1 MPSGHRFL
9 RPLPAALWEPTS
21 LRAALVFISGG
32 ITHASFGGIGIGYFL
47 GWNPLLGAA
56 IFSVLSGLG
65 IQYFTRTAKLREDSS
80 IAIWWSLGMAIGIIF
95 IYLSPGYAPNLMSY
109 LFGSILTVSTT
120 EIWIMA
126 ALSLVLV
133 CFFVFMYRAIL
144 YVAFN
149 EEFAKTTGLPVNLI
163 NYILISLIAVTIVMN
178 IRVVGIILIMSLLTL
193 PQATA
198 NLFTHDFR
206 HMMLYSVGFAFIG
219 SFAGLLFFFFR
230 RHSVG
235 CINHLYP
242 GFVVWNHERRNFNP
256 ETPKT
261 KPCRLTNTFPAR
273 TATRS
278 TRNTHST
285 ATAATALAAPGA
297 KFISAQTA
305 ATKSW

>member
-1 MPSGHRFL
+1 MGTIIDLFRYDFFL
-9 RPLPAALWEPTS
+9 NAFWASVFAAITCGIVGS
-21 LRAALVFISGG
+21 YIVARRIVFISGG

-65 IQYFTRTAKLREDSS
+65 IQYFTRSARLREDSS

-109 LFGSILTVSTT
+109 LFGSILTVSTS
-120 EIWIMA
+120 EIYLMA

-133 CFFVFMYRAIL
+133 AFFTFMYRAIL

-163 NYILISLIAVTIVMN
+163 NYALISLIAITIVMN

-198 NLFTHDFR
+198 NLFTQDFKK
-206 HMMLYSVGFAFIG
+206 MMILSVGFAFIG
-219 SFAGLLFFFFR
+219 SFAGLVFSFYADIPSGASIIFTLVLLFGIMKGIMFANKR
-230 RHSVG
+230 MKLSNGR
-235 CINHLYP
+235 
-242 GFVVWNHERRNFNP
+242 
-256 ETPKT
+256 
-261 KPCRLTNTFPAR
+261 
-273 TATRS
+273 
-278 TRNTHST
+278 
-285 ATAATALAAPGA
+285 
-297 KFISAQTA
+297 
-305 ATKSW
+305 